1 MAIKITTQIGT
12 DKGITSEAYLR
23 IADYQVSKYGSANF
37 RLEIYL
43 SQEDTLNIVPMMMG
57 GTARNQQIGDSFN
70 VPMNKVVSETIKVK
84 RTLPV
89 EVTDQVPGPIGEDGK
104 KTFVDRVKMEFK
116 EQDVEEV
123 ITKTVADMS
132 SAEGI
137 DIFQFGYTHLKEKL
151 VGLFG
156 AEHIVDC

>member
-23 IADYQVSKYGSANF
+23 IADYQISKYGSASF
-37 RLEIYL
+37 RVEIYL
-43 SQEDTLNIVPMMMG
+43 SKDDVSNGPMMMMG
-57 GTARNQQIGDSFN
+57 NTARNQQIGESFY
-70 VPMNKVVSETIKVK
+70 VPMNKVVSETVTVK

-89 EVTDQVPGPIGEDGK
+89 EVTVQVPGPIGEEE
-104 KTFVDRVKMEFK
+104 TFVDSVRIEFK

-123 ITKTVADMS
+123 ITKTVVDMS
-132 SAEGI
+132 SAENI

>member
-1 MAIKITTQIGT
+1 MALKITKQIGT

-23 IADYQVSKYGSANF
+23 ISDYQISKYGSANF
-37 RLEIYL
+37 RVEIYP
-43 SQEDTLNIVPMMMG
+43 SKGDITEGSIMMS
-57 GTARNQQIGDSFN
+57 GTARNQQIGDSFH
-70 VPMNKVVSETIKVK
+70 VPMNKVVSETVKVK
-84 RTLPV
+84 KVLPV
-89 EVTDQVPGPIGEDGK
+89 EVTEQVPGPIGEDGK
-104 KTFVDRVKMEFK
+104 ETLVDKVRIEFK
-116 EQDVEEV
+116 EQEAEEV

-132 SAEGI
+132 SAENI